1 VFSEVLIRVT
11 HSLGPSQRP
20 TAPPP
25 QCYSEGRERGRGAA
39 CCQARQ
45 RHASSNRWRAS
56 TLGITVGCQFDREPV
71 PGLSVI
77 LDAGQQGEQHM
88 GRDELVLIL
97 KSAEELWNSIIAN
110 V

>member
-1 VFSEVLIRVT
+1 MLLR
-11 HSLGPSQRP
+11 GQRARAWRGLLPGSP
-20 TAPPP
+20 TSRQFEPL
-25 QCYSEGRERGRGAA
+25 
-39 CCQARQ
+39 ARIDV
-45 RHASSNRWRAS
+45 
-56 TLGITVGCQFDREPV
+56 GITVGCQFDREPV

>member
-1 VFSEVLIRVT
+1 V
-11 HSLGPSQRP
+11 
-20 TAPPP
+20 
-25 QCYSEGRERGRGAA
+25 
-39 CCQARQ
+39 
-45 RHASSNRWRAS
+45 
-56 TLGITVGCQFDREPV
+56 GITVGCQFDREPV